1 MPTKTGEE
9 RLNQTRFTTIAHRDH
24 AICNPISIEKL
35 EHLFA
40 LLDLPAEAR
49 VVDIGCGKAE
59 MLLRLI
65 GRFGCTAIG
74 VDTNPHFLAEAR
86 GRAFDQGV
94 SGQLELLEGD
104 VTKMKLATEAFDAA
118 LCVGATHAYG
128 DLAACLKGLR
138 ALVRPGGKI
147 IVGEGLWIQKPDLA
161 YLKALGA
168 KLTDYT
174 DHAGNVAAGIAEKLV
189 YLYSAVADQDDF
201 DHYEGL
207 YNRAVETWCLEN
219 PRDPDVAAARERIRG
234 WREAYLKWGRDT
246 LGFGVYLF
254 QK

>member
-1 MPTKTGEE
+1 VPPKTGEE
-9 RLNQTRFTTIAHRDH
+9 RLSQAKFTTIAHRDH
-24 AICNPISIEKL
+24 TICNPISLEKL
-35 EHLFA
+35 ERLFG
-40 LLDLPAEAR
+40 LLDLPGDAR
-49 VVDIGCGKAE
+49 VLDVGCGKAE

-65 GRFGCTAIG
+65 GRFGCAAIG
-74 VDTNPHFLAEAR
+74 VDLNPHFLAEAR
-86 GRAFDQGV
+86 SRAFDQGV

-104 VTKMKLATEAFDAA
+104 VTKMKLASEAFDAA

-128 DLAACLKGLR
+128 DLAATLKGLR
-138 ALVRPGGKI
+138 GLVKPGGKL
-147 IVGEGLWIQKPDLA
+147 IVGEGVWLEKPDLG

-168 KLTDYT
+168 KLTDYS

-189 YLYSAVADQDDF
+189 YLYSVVADHDDF

-219 PRDPDVAAARERIRG
+219 PRDPDVPAARERIRG

-246 LGFGVYLF
+246 LGFAVYLF